1 MDTNLAFNVMVHTKD
16 SQQKV
21 DEFVKSTIVNF
32 LKAQYKG
39 GNFRNVSVTKNQVQQ
54 GSLFY
59 TVFNIEVQECKGYK
73 AFSLVNVVRELFKGS
88 VSTSILIKNLY
99 MDDEA

>member
-32 LKAQYKG
+32 LKSQYKG